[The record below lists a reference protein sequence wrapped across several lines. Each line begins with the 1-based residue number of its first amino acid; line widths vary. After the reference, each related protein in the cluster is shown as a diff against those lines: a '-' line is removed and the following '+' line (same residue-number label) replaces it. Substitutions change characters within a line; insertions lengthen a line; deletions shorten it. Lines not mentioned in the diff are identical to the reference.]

1 MRLIGTVFKSELR
14 AALRDRNTV
23 VYSLVIPL
31 ALYPILF
38 WGIGEWFSFQQGSL
52 EKQKSRVVIEEQS
65 LSPLGEA
72 IAADE
77 RWRVV
82 ETETD
87 PLAAVGS
94 GDVDAF
100 VRIEA
105 PSPDGGTWS
114 LHAWFDEARDRS
126 RVAKTRL
133 GEVIEDTERALV
145 EDRLLAY
152 GETNET
158 FAIINIETENI
169 ASAKEVG
176 QTILARV
183 LPMLLVFMLSMG
195 AMHPAVDVL
204 AGEKER
210 KTIETIL
217 VSGAPREAI
226 LAGKYLLVV
235 TAAFAALVLNLI
247 GMVLAFKH
255 MFSMMGDAKIQIA
268 IPFTSVLSVLF
279 AGLLFAG
286 FVSAVMVLFASF
298 ARTFKEGQSYV
309 TPFYLLMMF
318 PTLLAVMPG
327 VELDLRTAWI
337 PITNVALLFREVIAG
352 NFPWGPI
359 AITLGTLV
367 MTTALVIAVAR
378 RVYADEELRL
388 GSGGKTL
395 RSLPS
400 IIRQSRKRSAR
411 T

>member
-1 MRLIGTVFKSELR
+1 MRLIGTVFRNELR

-31 ALYPILF
+31 VLYPVLF
-38 WGIGEWFSFQQGSL
+38 WGIGEWFAFQQGSL
-52 EKQKSRVVIEEQS
+52 EKQKSRVLIEEES
-65 LSPLGEA
+65 LSPIGEA

-82 ETETD
+82 ENVVT
-87 PLAAVGS
+87 PLDAVRAGE
-94 GDVDAF
+94 VDAY

-105 PSPDGGTWS
+105 PQPESGTWS
-114 LHAWFDEARDRS
+114 LHASFDEARDRS

-133 GEVIEDTERALV
+133 EDVIESTERALV

-158 FAIINIETENI
+158 FEVITIETENV
-169 ASAKEVG
+169 ASAEEIG

-235 TAAFAALVLNLI
+235 AAAFAALVLNLI

-255 MFSMMGDAKIQIA
+255 MFSMMGDAEIQIA
-268 IPFTSVLSVLF
+268 IPFTSVVAVLM
-279 AGLLFAG
+279 AGLLFAA
-286 FVSAVMVLFASF
+286 FVAAVMVLFASF

-359 AITLGTLV
+359 AITLSTLV
-367 MTTALVIAVAR
+367 ITTAIVIAIAR

-395 RSLPS
+395 RSLPAM
-400 IIRQSRKRSAR
+400 IRHGSKRSA
-411 T
+411 